1 MFKMGVDDFCYH
13 RFFGWI
19 IPGQT
24 DPGKRWSLDD
34 FLKRAA
40 ELKLDVV
47 SLETCF
53 LPPLDRPFLE
63 NLRKKLAD
71 RKLEG
76 MLSWGHPRGLETG
89 KNAAAAED
97 LKKTIEAAKYLDTRV
112 LRIVGG
118 GFADRA
124 QEPIRLQMERLLK
137 VFPPLLEHAAVYDV
151 VLAMENH
158 QDFTADEQVE
168 ILQKIDSPYLRVTLD
183 TGNNLRT
190 LEDPIE
196 VVRKL
201 APYAASTHIKDIIA
215 TGKGNPATEWR
226 RFWPSVPLGKGII
239 DLPEVIRILRQNN
252 YGGPLNLEIDFLD
265 PRWPDEDEAVAE
277 SIAYLRN
284 IALP

>member
-1 MFKMGVDDFCYH
+1 MFKIGVDNFSYH

-24 DPGKRWSLDD
+24 DPGTRWTLDD

-63 NLRKKLAD
+63 SLRKKLAD

-97 LKKTIEAAKYLDTRV
+97 LKKTVEAAQFLETRV

-118 GFADRA
+118 GFVDRA
-124 QEPIRLQMERLLK
+124 QEPVLLQKERVLK
-137 VFPPLLEHAAVYDV
+137 MFPPLVEHAAAHDV

-201 APYAASTHIKDIIA
+201 APYTAATHMKDIIA

-226 RFWPSVPLGKGII
+226 RFWPSAPLGRGII
-239 DLPEVIRILRQNN
+239 DLPEVVRILRQNN
-252 YGGPLNLEIDFLD
+252 YQGALNVEIDFLD

-277 SIAYLRN
+277 SIAYLRK
-284 IALP
+284 ISA